1 VRRREFIALAG
12 AVATAFPFA
21 ARAEETRSLR
31 RVGIL
36 NPLAKTDVVA
46 REWDA
51 ALRQRFAELGWVDGR
66 NVRLE
71 ERWGDGNV
79 DRIRTLA
86 KELVHANPDVLVA
99 IMTPATAALRA
110 ETRTIP
116 IVFVAVSDPVGSGFV
131 ASLAKPGGNATGFI
145 DVEGAMGGKWL
156 ELLHEIAPSV
166 SRVAFLFNP
175 QTAPFARYYL
185 EPFQAAAS
193 ALSIQPIEAP
203 VHDAA
208 EVEALITRLGREGTA
223 GVIVMPETSSGGYFG
238 TVRSFAERYRLP
250 TMFALGIH
258 AETGGLASYG
268 VDYPELLR
276 KAANY
281 TDRILKGTRPTE
293 LPVQIP
299 TKFEFIINLKT
310 AKAIGLTVPAS
321 LLARADQ
328 VIE

>member
-1 VRRREFIALAG
+1 MRRREFIALVG

-21 ARAEETRSLR
+21 ARAEETRSSR

-36 NPLAKTDVVA
+36 NPMAKTDVAA

-51 ALRQRFAELGWVDGR
+51 AFRQRLAELGWIDGR

-71 ERWGDGNV
+71 EHWGDGNV

-86 KELVHANPDVLVA
+86 KELVQAKPDVLVA

-116 IVFVAVSDPVGSGFV
+116 IVFAAVSDPVGSGFA
-131 ASLAKPGGNATGFI
+131 ASLAKPAGNATGFI

-156 ELLHEIAPSV
+156 ELLHEIAPSL

-193 ALSIQPIEAP
+193 ALSIRPIEAP

-208 EVEALITRLGREGTA
+208 EVESLITKLGREGSA
-223 GVIVMPETSSGGYFG
+223 GVIVMPEASSGGYFG
-238 TVRSFAERYRLP
+238 TVRSFAERYRVP